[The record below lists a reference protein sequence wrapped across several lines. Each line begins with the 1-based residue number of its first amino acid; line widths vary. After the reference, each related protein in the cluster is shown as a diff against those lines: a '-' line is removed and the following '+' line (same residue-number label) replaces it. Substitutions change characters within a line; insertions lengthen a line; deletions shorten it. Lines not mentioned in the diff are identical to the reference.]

1 MLCEVIRQFGETIWK
16 LESNVAK
23 AKREVSRVA
32 EEVIAETRE
41 REQEAIDSLEATR
54 LSILERINSA
64 KKEVVSLIK
73 QMKQAAEFAE
83 NVVQRSSSSD
93 VMQIKET
100 LKQKFEELEGVE
112 VPKHQQTTFVKIF
125 CGTSFGGLE
134 TGCY

>member
-1 MLCEVIRQFGETIWK
+1 MEAGKQ
-16 LESNVAK
+16 
-23 AKREVSRVA
+23 REVSRVA

-112 VPKHQQTTFVKIF
+112 VPKHQQTTFVKFSVAPRLVDWKLGVIEV
-125 CGTSFGGLE
+125 TSTADAKRSRLE
-134 TGCY
+134 